1 MMILDRDGKCVCSVL
16 VTLLV
21 GCLLLCS
28 CGRADLSDTEQLPQT
43 FVEADTL
50 YKAGRYE
57 QAAKMYDRTAE
68 ECSGRA
74 SLQSLCYYRA
84 GVAYSQTEQ
93 RGWAIV
99 SYRKALLLT
108 PDYKEARHNLRL
120 AEEARMN
127 MPAMEYPIVRR
138 WSDACAYAIP
148 MNGWLVASILL
159 FVGSLVTGLAF
170 VLGRS
175 RRVRRGS
182 FYAMLALIVL
192 WACTLLMILHR
203 RHYDQQ
209 TDVAVLCSVKAPLYA
224 LEDDPSVA
232 TPMMELYDGAE
243 MCIDVED
250 HGQAYLAVTLPDGI
264 SGQIARTAI
273 EKVVS
278 AQK

>member
-68 ECSGRA
+68 ECSGRE

-93 RGWAIV
+93 WGWAIV

-138 WSDACAYAIP
+138 WADSCAYALP
-148 MNGWLVASILL
+148 MSGWLVISIVL
-159 FVGSLVTGLAF
+159 FVGAVVTCLAF
-170 VLGRS
+170 FLGRS
-175 RRVRRGS
+175 RRVRRTS
-182 FYAMLALIVL
+182 FYAMLILLLL
-192 WACTLLMILHR
+192 WGCTLLMILHR
-203 RHYDQQ
+203 RHYDKQ
-209 TDVAVLCSVKAPLYA
+209 TDVAIVCSVKAPLYA
-224 LEDDPSVA
+224 LEDDPAVA
-232 TPMMELYDGAE
+232 EPVTELYDGAE
-243 MCIDVED
+243 LRVASTAE
-250 HGQAYLAVTLPDGI
+250 GGSYLHIVLPDGTEGWLPKDNVE
-264 SGQIARTAI
+264 SVAVNQ
-273 EKVVS
+273 
-278 AQK
+278 

>member
-1 MMILDRDGKCVCSVL
+1 MCSVL
-16 VTLLV
+16 VTLLM

-28 CGRADLSDTEQLPQT
+28 CGRADLSDTDQLPQT

-57 QAAKMYDRTAE
+57 QAAKMYDRAAE

-120 AEEARMN
+120 VEEARMN

-138 WSDACAYAIP
+138 WADACAYVLP
-148 MNGWLVASILL
+148 MSGWLVISIVL
-159 FVGSLVTGLAF
+159 FVGAVVTCLAF
-170 VLGRS
+170 FLGRS
-175 RRVRRGS
+175 RRVRRTS
-182 FYAMLALIVL
+182 FYAMLILLLL
-192 WACTLLMILHR
+192 WGCTLLMILHR
-203 RHYDQQ
+203 RHYDKQ
-209 TDVAVLCSVKAPLYA
+209 TDVAIVCSVKAPLYA
-224 LEDDPSVA
+224 LEDDPAVA
-232 TPMMELYDGAE
+232 EPVTELYDGAE
-243 MCIDVED
+243 LRIASTAE
-250 HGQAYLAVTLPDGI
+250 GGSYLHIVLPDGTE
-264 SGQIARTAI
+264 GWLPKANVEPVAVNQ
-273 EKVVS
+273 
-278 AQK
+278 

>member
-1 MMILDRDGKCVCSVL
+1 MMILNRDGKCVCSVL
-16 VTLLV
+16 ATLLV

-57 QAAKMYDRTAE
+57 QAAKMYDRAAE
-68 ECSGRA
+68 ECSRRE

-138 WSDACAYAIP
+138 WADACAYALP
-148 MNGWLVASILL
+148 MSCLL
-159 FVGSLVTGLAF
+159 YTSDA
-170 VLGRS
+170 
-175 RRVRRGS
+175 
-182 FYAMLALIVL
+182 ADD
-192 WACTLLMILHR
+192 LL
-203 RHYDQQ
+203 
-209 TDVAVLCSVKAPLYA
+209 TV
-224 LEDDPSVA
+224 
-232 TPMMELYDGAE
+232 
-243 MCIDVED
+243 
-250 HGQAYLAVTLPDGI
+250 
-264 SGQIARTAI
+264 
-273 EKVVS
+273 
-278 AQK
+278 

>member
-1 MMILDRDGKCVCSVL
+1 MMILDRGGKCVCSVL

-93 RGWAIV
+93 RGWAIL

-138 WSDACAYAIP
+138 WADACAYALP
-148 MNGWLVASILL
+148 MSGWLVISIVL
-159 FVGSLVTGLAF
+159 FVGAVVTCLAF
-170 VLGRS
+170 FLGRS
-175 RRVRRGS
+175 RRVRRTS
-182 FYAMLALIVL
+182 FYAMLILLLL
-192 WACTLLMILHR
+192 WGCTLLMILHR
-203 RHYDQQ
+203 RHYDKQ
-209 TDVAVLCSVKAPLYA
+209 TDVAVVCSVKAPLYA
-224 LEDDPSVA
+224 LEDDPAVA
-232 TPMMELYDGAE
+232 EPVTELYDGAE
-243 MCIDVED
+243 LRIASTAE
-250 HGQAYLAVTLPDGI
+250 GGSYLHVVLPDGTE
-264 SGQIARTAI
+264 GWLPKANVEPVAVNQ
-273 EKVVS
+273 
-278 AQK
+278 